1 MAIKNTITFK
11 GLIVNRAYIRVLM
24 PTISPGNTRFEF
36 LTHTMVSS
44 ESEALTATG
53 YEAPYSLVGSNPV
66 EQAYEYLKTLP
77 EFEGCIDC

>member
-11 GLIVNRAYIRVLM
+11 GLVVEKAYIRVLM

-36 LTHTMVSS
+36 VTHIMVSP
-44 ESEALTATG
+44 EHEALTAIG
-53 YEAPYSLVGSNPV
+53 YEAPYLLTGANPV

-77 EFEGCIDC
+77 EFEGYTDC